1 MPVNSSFTPLEL
13 MRLPLASALR
23 EEFVGRPISSLRT
36 PAIIIDRAA
45 FKENCAQM
53 GAKVEGLGMHFR
65 AHIKTHKTAEGTRLQ
80 IAGGARKLV
89 ASTMPEVWGV
99 LQDGITAEDIDDI
112 LLSLPISA
120 DRMEDLNDAQEKAG
134 AIVIRVMVDHAQQ
147 VEHLAAAAKRL
158 GRTVPWSVF
167 IKVDGGGKRAG
178 APPRSAQM
186 DALLQACKA
195 EPAIEIFG
203 FYSHFGQSY
212 ASRTLDQ
219 AGQFYAGEIDCV
231 NDAAARAIELGL
243 SGNWILSVGATPT
256 AHAAALGARA
266 PGGLNGTLE
275 LHAGCYCLNDLQQDA
290 TSLVREGGLALT
302 VLATVV
308 SKYPERDGGEVMTDC
323 GALGVSKDTG
333 PVPGFGRVVSKGHEG
348 WTLGRV
354 SQEHGVLTRVV
365 GAKEIEIGEQVRI
378 VPNHACLTCACHPW
392 FYVVEGASDEIVDVW
407 VPWKG
412 W

>member
-1 MPVNSSFTPLEL
+1 MPITSSFTPLEL
-13 MRLPLASALR
+13 LRLPLASALR
-23 EEFVGRPISSLRT
+23 DEFIGRPISSLRT
-36 PAIIIDRAA
+36 PAVIIDRAA

-53 GAKVEGLGMHFR
+53 GAKVDGLGMRFR
-65 AHIKTHKTAEGTRLQ
+65 AHIKTHKTPEGTRLQ
-80 IAGGARKLV
+80 IAGGARTLV

-99 LQDGITAEDIDDI
+99 LEAGIDAGDIDDI

-134 AIVIRVMVDHAQQ
+134 NVKIRVMVDHAEQIS
-147 VEHLAAAAKRL
+147 HLSAAAKRL
-158 GRTVPWSVF
+158 GRKMPWSMF

-186 DALLQACKA
+186 DALLQACKD
-195 EPAIEIFG
+195 EPGVEIFG

-212 ASRTLDQ
+212 ASRNFDQ
-219 AGQFYAGEIDCV
+219 AGQYYAGEIECV

-243 SGNWILSVGATPT
+243 KGDWILSVGATPT
-256 AHAAALGARA
+256 AHAAALGAAA

-308 SKYPERDGGEVMTDC
+308 SKYPHRDGGEVLTDC
-323 GALGVSKDTG
+323 GALAVSKDVG

-348 WTLGRV
+348 WSLGRV
-354 SQEHGVLTRVV
+354 SQEHGVLTRKE

-378 VPNHACLTCACHPW
+378 VPNHACLACACHPW
-392 FYVVEGASDEIVDVW
+392 FYIIDGGGDKVVDVW